1 MSPDLGTT
9 NIFLGI
15 MAAGSVLQMVAVV
28 GLFAGAFTIY
38 RRFMHVLAEIE
49 QRQVEPAVARV
60 NAILDDVKG
69 VTSAVKK
76 ETGHIERLV
85 EWMFEAIGHPR
96 RRAHEEPRHRVM

>member
-15 MAAGSVLQMVAVV
+15 MAAGSLLQMLAVV
-28 GLFAGAFTIY
+28 GLFAGGFAMY
-38 RRFMHVLAEIE
+38 RRFMHVLADIE

-69 VTSAVKK
+69 VTAAVKK
-76 ETGHIERLV
+76 ETGHVERLV
-85 EWMFEAIGHPR
+85 EWILQAVGHPR
-96 RRAHEEPRHRVM
+96 GRTHEPRHRVM